1 MLLAG
6 GIPLG
11 DYLRGAYSGFQKS
24 QDYKIGTH
32 NKEKSDVKTGRLEE
46 DQETKIFW
54 QHTQNQS

>member
-6 GIPLG
+6 GILLG
-11 DYLRGAYSGFQKS
+11 DYLRGGYSGSQKS

-46 DQETKIFW
+46 D
-54 QHTQNQS
+54 